1 MKGFFKYTF
10 ASILGFLLG
19 FLLLIFILI
28 GIFSSASAEKPV
40 VVEPNTV
47 LLIKFDSPI
56 IDRASENPFEYINP
70 MSFSPEN
77 RMGLDNILDNL
88 KKAKEDENITGI
100 ILDLSLMPIGM
111 ASLHEIRDA
120 LIDFKTSGKF
130 IYSYSDIYTHGSYYL
145 ASVSDKIFIT
155 PTGNLMFLGLSSE
168 VIFYKGAL
176 DKLGIEIQVVRHG
189 EFKGAVEKYIYKKLS
204 AENRLQIQEYLN
216 SLWGHMVEGI
226 AEARNINVDEINR
239 LADEMQITD
248 AVSSLEHG
256 FTDSLIY
263 FDEFIDYVKVKTN
276 IEESKDIKSIS
287 MEKYTKVPA
296 KRETKG
302 LIREK
307 IAVVYAQG
315 TIIDGDAV
323 SGSIGGDAF
332 AKAIRSAR
340 RDSSIKAIVLRINS
354 GGGSGLASDIIWR
367 EVKLAA
373 EVKPVIASMGDVAA
387 SGGYYIAAPANKI
400 IASPNTIT
408 GSIGVFGMWPNA
420 QEFVND
426 KLGITTEIVKTND
439 HADFGFMLEP
449 LADDERAILQNE
461 IEKFYKGFV
470 ERVAEGRAMT
480 YEEVDKIAGGHVY
493 SGSDALKLGLIDDFG
508 GLKKAISLA
517 AEEAGLAEYRI
528 VKLPELEDP
537 FQKILEDLT
546 GKSQLK
552 FLEKELGENYIYYQE
567 LKSIKE
573 LTGVQALMPFSLIVK

>member
-1 MKGFFKYTF
+1 MKSFFKFTF
-10 ASILGFLLG
+10 ASILGVLIG
-19 FLLLIFILI
+19 LLLFIFIII

-40 VVEPNTV
+40 VVDANTV
-47 LLIKFDSPI
+47 LFINFESPI
-56 IDRASENPFEYINP
+56 VDRASENPFEFINP
-70 MSFSPEN
+70 ATFSPDS

-88 KKAKEDENITGI
+88 KKAKDDENITGI
-100 ILDLSLMPIGM
+100 IMNLSLLPIGM
-111 ASLHEIRDA
+111 ATLNEIRDA

-145 ASVSDKIFIT
+145 ASVADKIFLT
-155 PTGNLMFLGLSSE
+155 PTGSLMFMGLSSE

-189 EFKGAVEKYIYKKLS
+189 EFKGAVERFIYKKLS
-204 AENRLQIQEYLN
+204 AENRLQIQDYLN

-226 AEARNINVDEINR
+226 AETRNINVDVINQ
-239 LADEMQITD
+239 LADEMAITN
-248 AVSSLEHG
+248 ATSTLEHG

-263 FDEFIDYVKVKTN
+263 YDEFIDFVKDKTGT
-276 IEESKDIKSIS
+276 EESKDIQTIS
-287 MEKYTKVPA
+287 LKKYTKVAA
-296 KRETKG
+296 KRESKG
-302 LIREK
+302 LIRNK

-323 SGSIGGDAF
+323 SENIGGDAF
-332 AKAIRSAR
+332 AKAIRAAR

-387 SGGYYIAAPANKI
+387 SGGYYIAAPAHKI
-400 IASPNTIT
+400 LANPNTIT

-420 QEFVND
+420 QEFVNE
-426 KLGITTEIVKTND
+426 KIGITTEIVKTND
-439 HADFGFMLEP
+439 HADFGFIFEP
-449 LADDERAILQNE
+449 LANDERAILQNE
-461 IEKFYKGFV
+461 IETFYTGFV

-480 YEEVDKIAGGHVY
+480 YDEVDQIARGHVY
-493 SGSDALKLGLIDDFG
+493 SGADALKIGLIDDFG
-508 GLKKAISLA
+508 GLKKAIDIA
-517 AEEAGLAEYRI
+517 AEEAELEEYRI
-528 VKLPELEDP
+528 VKLPKLEDP
-537 FQKILEDLT
+537 FQKIISDLT

-552 FLEKELGENYIYYQE
+552 ILEKELGENYIYYEE

-573 LTGVQALMPFSLIVK
+573 MKGIQALMPYRLVVR